1 MRVVEIDR
9 FGHPADVVRCVD
21 RPDPVAGEGK
31 VVVRMAVMSINPADL
46 LMIEGRYGERPA
58 FPFVPG
64 TEGVGRVESV
74 GPNVAGLAVGDP
86 VVPLAGSCWR
96 DRLVARPEALIRL
109 PPDLSLDQAAMLKAN
124 PATAEA
130 MLTLAPLEA
139 GDWVMQNA
147 ANSAVGR
154 NVIIAA
160 RARGLRTVNVVRRPD
175 PVTDLEALGADVV
188 IVDNGRKPAR
198 LAAAVQEAVGDA
210 GVKLAFDA
218 IGGMAT
224 DALVAAVAQSG
235 QVVNYG
241 LLSSEPCQVDPYHL
255 VFRDV
260 HVRGFWLRTW
270 FAEADRSAIKTL
282 YERLIERL
290 QSGGLT
296 TPVEA
301 RYRLDDIAAAVDHA
315 ARPHRSG
322 KILLTTDAAAGA
334 DQPSETR

>member
-9 FGHPADVVRCVD
+9 FGNPAEVVRCVD
-21 RPDPVAGEGK
+21 RPDPVAGDGK

-46 LMIEGRYGERPA
+46 LMIEGRYGEQPT

-74 GPNVAGLAVGDP
+74 GPNVTGLAVGDP

-109 PPDLSLDQAAMLKAN
+109 PSDVPLDQAAMLKAN

-130 MLTLAPLEA
+130 MLTLVPLEP

-154 NVIIAA
+154 NVIVAA
-160 RARGLRTVNVVRRPD
+160 RAQGIRTVNVVRRPG
-175 PVTDLEALGADVV
+175 PVSDLEGLGADIV
-188 IVDNGRKPAR
+188 IVDDGSDPAR
-198 LAAAVQEAVGDA
+198 LASAVGEVLGDA

-218 IGGMAT
+218 IGGTAT
-224 DALVAAVAQSG
+224 NALAGAVAPSG
-235 QVVNYG
+235 LVVNYG
-241 LLSSEPCQVDPYHL
+241 LLSGEPCQVDPYHL

-270 FAEADRSAIKTL
+270 FAEADRSAIAAL
-282 YERLIERL
+282 YARLIERL

-301 RYRLDDIAAAVDHA
+301 RYRLDDIAAALDHA

-322 KILLTTDAAAGA
+322 KILLVTDAAAGA
-334 DQPSETR
+334 DQPADQF

>member
-1 MRVVEIDR
+1 MRVVEIER
-9 FGHPADVVRCVD
+9 FGDPAKVVHCVD
-21 RPDPVAGEGK
+21 RPDPVAGDGK

-46 LMIEGRYGERPA
+46 LMIEGRYGEQPT

-64 TEGVGRVESV
+64 TEGVGRIESV
-74 GPNVAGLAVGDP
+74 GPNVTGLAVGDT

-96 DRLVARPEALIRL
+96 DRLVARPDALIRL

-130 MLTLAPLEA
+130 MLTLVPLEA

-154 NVIIAA
+154 NVIVAA
-160 RARGLRTVNVVRRPD
+160 RAQGFRTVNVIRRPD
-175 PVTDLEALGADVV
+175 PASDLEALGADAVL
-188 IVDNGRKPAR
+188 VDDGSDPAR
-198 LAAAVQEAVGDA
+198 LTAAVRQAVGDGA
-210 GVKLAFDA
+210 VKLAFDA
-218 IGGMAT
+218 IGGTAT
-224 DALVAAVAQSG
+224 DALAASVAPSG
-235 QVVNYG
+235 LVVNYG
-241 LLSSEPCQVDPYHL
+241 LLSGEPCHVDPYHL

-260 HVRGFWLRTW
+260 HLRGFWLRTW
-270 FAEADRSAIKTL
+270 FAEAGRPAIAAL
-282 YERLIERL
+282 YDRLIARL

-301 RYRLDDIAAAVDHA
+301 RYRLEDIATAVDHA

-322 KILLTTDAAAGA
+322 KVLLVTDAAAGA
-334 DQPSETR
+334 DQPSD